1 MDWALV
7 RNRMRPSL
15 PERLALALL
24 SCLVAAPI
32 GCAQF
37 YGNRSS
43 EPQRL
48 GTVAPPSTDSS
59 LARQRPATTP
69 NPSPGLEPA
78 RASSGQQIVRS
89 TIHPTPASN
98 LPVAAAPA
106 LDVELRPPVAL
117 DAPVTASPRPPAS
130 ESRPALADRPAA
142 SPSRDPLAA
151 TRSIVAEARAKL
163 ESMDTY
169 QVHLNRQENVGGQIQ
184 PAEDVLLSI
193 RREPKAVRLEW
204 PTGPSKGR
212 EVIFS
217 SSDPRGLLHVHMGN
231 PLVPAVSMR
240 PDSPLVMR
248 SSRHPITEA
257 GFATIIENL
266 EKGLAGVTPGA
277 KIAYHGIETP
287 SAVGRP
293 CHQIVRTTP
302 GGDLWM
308 VFIDTETKLPAMV
321 AETTATGE
329 ILERY
334 VFRDVVANVPAL
346 ASADAFDPD
355 KRWSSASGLLGRLAR
370 SAGVDA
376 KPTATPPPH

>member
-1 MDWALV
+1 MDWALD
-7 RNRMRPSL
+7 RNRMRTSPSR
-15 PERLALALL
+15 RLVLALL

-37 YGNRSS
+37 YGSRSS
-43 EPQRL
+43 DPQRL
-48 GTVAPPSTDSS
+48 GTVTPPTVDPY
-59 LARQRPATTP
+59 LARQRPATTSAFP
-69 NPSPGLEPA
+69 PGVEPPQPG
-78 RASSGQQIVRS
+78 SGQQIVRS
-89 TIHPTPASN
+89 TIHPT
-98 LPVAAAPA
+98 APA
-106 LDVELRPPVAL
+106 TRPDAASPAVAVELQPPVVLGATDTSKPKPL
-117 DAPVTASPRPPAS
+117 QAETRS
-130 ESRPALADRPAA
+130 ALADRVTTKPE
-142 SPSRDPLAA
+142 PDPLAVA
-151 TRSIVAEARAKL
+151 RSVVAEARAKL
-163 ESMDTY
+163 ESMSTY

-184 PAEDVLLSI
+184 PPEDVLLSI

-212 EVIFS
+212 EVIYS

-257 GFATIIENL
+257 GFGMIIENL
-266 EKGLAGVTPGA
+266 EKGLAGATPGA

-287 SAVGRP
+287 PAVGRP

-321 AETTATGE
+321 AETSSTGD

-346 ASADAFDPD
+346 ASAEAFDPD
-355 KRWSSASGLLGRLAR
+355 KRWSATSGLLGRLAR

-376 KPTATPPPH
+376 KPTATAPPH

>member
-1 MDWALV
+1 MDWAMD
-7 RNRMRPSL
+7 RNRMRAFPF
-15 PERLALALL
+15 ERLALSLL
-24 SCLVAAPI
+24 SWLVAAPI

-43 EPQRL
+43 ESPRL
-48 GTVAPPSTDSS
+48 GTVSPPAVDPYLAQQRQLSS
-59 LARQRPATTP
+59 PIA
-69 NPSPGLEPA
+69 EPA
-78 RASSGQQIVRS
+78 RAGTGSQMVRS
-89 TIHPTPASN
+89 TIHPGPPSTRADAPAPGTG
-98 LPVAAAPA
+98 LELLPPVAAG
-106 LDVELRPPVAL
+106 
-117 DAPVTASPRPPAS
+117 SPDTSKPQER
-130 ESRPALADRPAA
+130 ETRPALADRRTPE
-142 SPSRDPLAA
+142 PPRDPLVVA
-151 TRSIVAEARAKL
+151 RSIVAEARAKL
-163 ESMDTY
+163 ESMSTY

-212 EVIFS
+212 EVIYS

-257 GFATIIENL
+257 GFAMIIENL

-287 SAVGRP
+287 PAVGRA

-334 VFRDVVANVPAL
+334 VFRDVVANVPSL
-346 ASADAFDPD
+346 ASADAFDPE
-355 KRWSSASGLLGRLAR
+355 KRWSGSSGLLGRLAR

-376 KPTATPPPH
+376 KPTVSPPPR